1 MISVHKERFVNAI
14 QWQDL
19 TSNLHFKFL
28 LVLKGV
34 LMIYSCGNKQVVIPL
49 SLQRRVE
56 GLVQEH
62 LDRALLSLDKNGG
75 NTESGSEVDK
85 KANSVNMDEQHDS
98 LLDRSVM
105 EKILQRKSIRMRN
118 FQRSWQVCMFHM
130 HHNSVFVLGNDRGNL
145 PKPSAAFIA
154 LCLLFCNNFIVCS

>member
-1 MISVHKERFVNAI
+1 M
-14 QWQDL
+14 
-19 TSNLHFKFL
+19 
-28 LVLKGV
+28 
-34 LMIYSCGNKQVVIPL
+34 VIPL

-62 LDRALLSLDKNGG
+62 LDRALLSLGKNGG
-75 NTESGSEVDK
+75 NTESSSGVDK
-85 KANSVNMDEQHDS
+85 KADNVNMDEQHDS

-118 FQRSWQVCMFHM
+118 FQRSWQVCMFHT
-130 HHNSVFVLGNDRGNL
+130 HHNSVFMLGRVNL
-145 PKPSAAFIA
+145 QKPSAAFIA